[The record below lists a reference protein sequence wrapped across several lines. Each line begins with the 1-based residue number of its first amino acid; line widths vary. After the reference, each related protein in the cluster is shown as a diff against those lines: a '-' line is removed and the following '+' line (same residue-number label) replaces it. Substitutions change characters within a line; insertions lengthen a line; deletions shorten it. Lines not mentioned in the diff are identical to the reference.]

1 MAIFKMAIV
10 EWTDSSAFW
19 EEIEGLTQQLR
30 RENRARQFSRLST
43 KSVQEFHRGLKQHS
57 R

>member
-1 MAIFKMAIV
+1 MDVV

-19 EEIEGLTQQLR
+19 EEIEGLTQQLS
-30 RENRARQFSRLST
+30 RENRARQISRLST
-43 KSVQEFHRGLKQHS
+43 KRVQEFHGGLKQHS

>member
-1 MAIFKMAIV
+1 MAVV

-19 EEIEGLTQQLR
+19 EEIEGLIQQLR
-30 RENRARQFSRLST
+30 RENHARQISRLST
-43 KSVQEFHRGLKQHS
+43 KSVQEFHGGLKQHS